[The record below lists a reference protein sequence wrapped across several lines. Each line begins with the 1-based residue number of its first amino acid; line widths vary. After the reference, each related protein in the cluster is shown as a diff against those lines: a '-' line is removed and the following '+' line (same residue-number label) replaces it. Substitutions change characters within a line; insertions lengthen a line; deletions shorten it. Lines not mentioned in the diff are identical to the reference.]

1 MTAASAVN
9 PARVNQSA
17 VTAYIGLGANLGD
30 PVAQLDAAVQAMG
43 QHQQIQLLKLS
54 KVYRSQPHGPQD
66 QPDYYNAVLQ
76 IKTTLPPGDLLVLL
90 QAIEKE
96 NGRQRDQQTRRWGAR
111 TLDLDII
118 LYDNLT
124 MNSKSLVIPH
134 PRAYCREFV
143 IQPLMDLDKTL
154 EIPTF
159 GKVEQLAASL
169 PINTMQ
175 VIRHVTTDYN

>member
-1 MTAASAVN
+1 MTQLAD
-9 PARVNQSA
+9 QA
-17 VTAYIGLGANLGD
+17 VTAYVALGANLGD
-30 PVAQLDAAVQAMG
+30 PMAQLEAAIQALG
-43 QHQQIQLLKLS
+43 QHRQIQLIKLS
-54 KVYRSQPHGPQD
+54 KVYRSQPHGPQN

-76 IKTTLPPGDLLVLL
+76 IKTTLAPQDLLTVL
-90 QAIEKE
+90 QSIEKD
-96 NGRQRDQQTRRWGAR
+96 NGRRRDKSTPHWGAR
-111 TLDLDII
+111 TLDLDIV
-118 LYDNLT
+118 LYDNLV
-124 MNSKSLVIPH
+124 MNSETLVIPH

-143 IQPLMDLDKTL
+143 IQPLIDLDKRL